1 MKKIISFLLI
11 ITTCICLT
19 GCSKS
24 SEIQTIS
31 QNLTTYDMLL
41 EFNNEDK
48 TLTGVNKV
56 DYINTSEDELVNV
69 YFHLYPNAFRE
80 NAKASVVSL
89 SNIQK
94 AYPNG
99 KSYGKIEIN
108 ECKVKD
114 ATTNFSIGG
123 EDENILIVELNSK
136 LKPKAKTTIEISY
149 VVTIPN
155 INHRFGYGNNT
166 INLGNF
172 YPIACMYENGN
183 FVTDLYHYNG
193 DPFYSDI
200 SNYNVKIKYNKN
212 LTLATS
218 GSITNT
224 TEGGSTKVT
233 SVNAITVRDF
243 AMVLSN
249 KFNIKETEVNN
260 TKILYYYYG
269 DTNPEKSL
277 ITASDSIK
285 TFNKLFGNYPYET
298 LSVVEANFV
307 HGGMEY
313 PQLILIS
320 DDIELHD
327 DYINV
332 IVHETAHQWWYG
344 MVGNNEYK
352 YGWLDEGLTEY
363 STALFYEKNTNYN
376 KSKDDIIKNANANY
390 ALYIEVYSAVYK
402 EVDTS
407 MNRKL
412 NEYKT
417 EPEYVYIAYVKGML
431 LFDNIREVI
440 GDKKFFNGLQT
451 YFENGKFKNNTPENL
466 IIAFNDSSKTDL
478 SSLFNSWING
488 DIVIERVA

>member
-11 ITTCICLT
+11 IATCICLT
-19 GCSKS
+19 GCAKN
-24 SEIQTIS
+24 SEIQTLS
-31 QNLTTYDMLL
+31 QNLTTYNMSL

-48 TLTGVNKV
+48 TLTGINKV
-56 DYINTSEDELVNV
+56 EYTNTSNDELANV

-89 SNIQK
+89 SNTQK

-99 KSYGKIEIN
+99 KSYGKIDIN
-108 ECKVKD
+108 ECKVKGN
-114 ATTNFSIGG
+114 TTKFSIGG
-123 EDENILIVELNSK
+123 EDENILIVDLNGQ

-200 SNYNVKIKYNKN
+200 ANYNVEIKYNKN

-218 GSITNT
+218 GNIINT
-224 TEGGSTKVT
+224 SEEGSTKVT
-233 SVNAITVRDF
+233 TANAISIRDF
-243 AMVLSN
+243 AMVLSD
-249 KFNIKETEVNN
+249 KFNVKETEVNG

-277 ITASDSIK
+277 LTASDSIK
-285 TFNKLFGNYPYET
+285 TFNKLFGTYPYET

-313 PQLILIS
+313 PRLILIS
-320 DDIELHD
+320 DDIEAHD

-332 IVHETAHQWWYG
+332 IIHETAHQWWYG

-363 STALFYEKNTNYN
+363 STALFYEKNPSYN

-407 MNRKL
+407 MNRAL

-431 LFDNIREVI
+431 LFDNIREVV

-451 YFENGKFKNNTPENL
+451 YFENGKYKNNTPENL
-466 IIAFNDSSKTDL
+466 INAFNESSKTDL

-488 DIVIERVA
+488 DIVIEKVA

>member
-11 ITTCICLT
+11 ITTCLCLT
-19 GCSKS
+19 GCTKKT
-24 SEIQTIS
+24 EIQNLS
-31 QNLTTYDMLL
+31 QNLTTYNMSLSL
-41 EFNNEDK
+41 NNEDK
-48 TLTGVNKV
+48 TLSGVNKV
-56 DYINTSEDELVNV
+56 EYVNTSEDELSSI

-89 SNIQK
+89 SNTQK

-99 KSYGKIEIN
+99 KSYGKIDIN
-108 ECKVKD
+108 ECKIKETVAK
-114 ATTNFSIGG
+114 FEIGG
-123 EDENILIVELNSK
+123 EDQNILIVKLDNK
-136 LKPKAKTTIEISY
+136 LKPKGKILIEISY

-155 INHRFGYGNNT
+155 INHRFGYGENT

-172 YPIACMYENGN
+172 YPIACVYENGN

-200 SNYNVKIKYNKN
+200 ANYNVEISYNNN

-218 GSITNT
+218 GNILNT
-224 TEGGSTKVT
+224 VENGSTKTT
-233 SVNAITVRDF
+233 SASAISIRDY
-243 AMVLSN
+243 AMVLSD
-249 KFNIKETEVNN
+249 KFNVKETDVNG

-269 DTNPEKSL
+269 DANPEKSL
-277 ITASDSIK
+277 ITASDSLK
-285 TFNKLFGNYPYET
+285 TFNKLFGDYPYET

-313 PQLILIS
+313 PRLILIS
-320 DDIELHD
+320 DDIEVHD

-344 MVGNNEYK
+344 MVGNNEFK

-363 STALFYEKNTNYN
+363 STALFYEENPSYN
-376 KSKDDIIKNANANY
+376 KTKEEIIKNANANY
-390 ALYIEVYSAVYK
+390 ALYIEVYTSVYK
-402 EVDTS
+402 QVDTN
-407 MNRKL
+407 MNRAL

-431 LFDNIREVI
+431 LFDNVREVV
-440 GDKKFFNGLQT
+440 GDKKFFNGLKT

-466 IIAFNDSSKTDL
+466 INSFEETTQTDL
-478 SSLFNSWING
+478 ENLFNSWING
-488 DIVIERVA
+488 DIVIEKVA